1 MSDRPPRTAALVTG
15 AAQGV
20 GLGIAQALAAAG
32 LKVALTDIDG
42 AAAARAA
49 AELAASGHEALG
61 LRLDVTRADDWARV
75 MDEVAARLGG
85 LDVLINNAGISPRGT
100 AESTSESLWDQVL
113 DTNLKGAWLGIRAA
127 LPHLKARQGTILNIG
142 STRATRP
149 MPGLCAYVTSK
160 AGLLG
165 LTRQVAA
172 EGLESGVTCNMV
184 APGWVDTP
192 GERLLQAAHGRPE
205 FPAGLQN
212 LTTAG
217 EIGAAVVYLTS
228 PAARKISG
236 VILYLDAGLHIAD
249 DAGMVYLPTEVRLR
263 YHQPDAVPISDSS
276 RRESSRHE

>member
-1 MSDRPPRTAALVTG
+1 MSDDHPRTVALVTG

-42 AAAARAA
+42 AAVARSA
-49 AELAASGHEALG
+49 AELARHDQGPETLG
-61 LRLDVTRADDWARV
+61 LPLDVTHSTDWSRV
-75 MDEVAARLGG
+75 VTEVLDRWGS
-85 LDVLINNAGISPRGT
+85 LDVLVNNAGISPRGT
-100 AESTSESLWDQVL
+100 AESTDEALWDRVL
-113 DTNLKGAWLGIRAA
+113 DINLKGAWLGIKAS
-127 LPHLKARQGTILNIG
+127 LPHLAAQRGTIVNIG

-172 EGLESGVTCNMV
+172 ESLAVGVTCNMV

-192 GERLLQAAHGRPE
+192 GERILQAAHGRPE

-212 LTTAG
+212 LTTME

-228 PAARKISG
+228 GPARKVNG

-249 DAGMVYLPTEVRLR
+249 DAGMVYLPDVARLR
-263 YHQPDAVPISDSS
+263 YHQPSDPI
-276 RRESSRHE
+276 